1 MGMPAIGTGIAG
13 TTVLDLSSEG
23 ASAAAG
29 VTIRPV
35 LAAQLL
41 CHALAHHDFMQ
52 GFDSRCPD
60 VRGRPVQS

>member
-1 MGMPAIGTGIAG
+1 MSMPAIGTGIAG

-35 LAAQLL
+35 LAAQPL
-41 CHALAHHDFMQ
+41 CHALAQPGIVQ
-52 GFDSRCPD
+52 GLDSRCSG
-60 VRGRPVQS
+60 VRGLAI